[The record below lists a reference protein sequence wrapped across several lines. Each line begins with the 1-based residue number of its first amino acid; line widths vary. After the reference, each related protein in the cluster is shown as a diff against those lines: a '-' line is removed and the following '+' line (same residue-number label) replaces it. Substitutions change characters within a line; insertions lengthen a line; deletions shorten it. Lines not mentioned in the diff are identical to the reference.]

1 VTVPSAVSAA
11 RGAARLGAP
20 THDSA
25 SALQPQETILSLFG
39 EYVDGTS
46 LVWSGGL
53 VQALNLL
60 GFGAS
65 ASRVALHRVLSRGLL
80 VRVRR
85 GRLVYYQGS
94 ERLAPLLEEGRR
106 HLYGFGHERTDDGQ
120 WTFVWYSIPEE
131 LRMERRRLGRRL
143 SFLGFGS
150 LQDGTWIA
158 QGDRSPDVSVLAR
171 QLRVEA
177 HTAVLVGHLAD
188 VVQPHE
194 LVARAWDLPRFRRE
208 CRVFLDRFL
217 PLWRDAVGD
226 LNDQDAFTL
235 RTYVIDAYRQIV
247 EMVPPRVAGIET
259 EDQVRAT
266 ALFGDMQSH
275 LAAPAKAYFS
285 SLVEPYS

>member
-1 VTVPSAVSAA
+1 VTVASAVSGAQ
-11 RGAARLGAP
+11 GAARLGAP
-20 THDSA
+20 TDSSA
-25 SALQPQETILSLFG
+25 STLQPQETILSLFG

-60 GFGAS
+60 GFGTS

-85 GRLVYYQGS
+85 GRLVYYRGS
-94 ERLAPLLEEGRR
+94 ERLEPLLEEGRR
-106 HLYGFGHERTDDGQ
+106 HLYGFGHEGTYDGQ
-120 WTFVWYSIPEE
+120 WTLVWYSIPDEF
-131 LRMERRRLGRRL
+131 RMERRRLGRRL

-158 QGDRSPDVSVLAR
+158 RGDRSPDVSVLAR

-188 VVQPHE
+188 VLKPHE
-194 LVARAWDLPRFRRE
+194 LVARAWDLPRFRQA
-208 CRVFLDRFL
+208 CHDFLDRFL
-217 PLWRDAVGD
+217 PLWRDVTCD
-226 LNDQDAFTL
+226 LRDEDAFTL

-247 EMVPPRVAGIET
+247 EMAPPRVAGIET
-259 EDQVRAT
+259 EDQVRAI
-266 ALFGDMQSH
+266 ALFDDMQSH
-275 LAAPAKAYFS
+275 LAAPAKAYFG
-285 SLVEPYS
+285 SLVEPE

>member
-1 VTVPSAVSAA
+1 MPSAVSGAH
-11 RGAARLGAP
+11 GAARLGAP
-20 THDSA
+20 THSSA

-85 GRLVYYQGS
+85 GRLVYYRGS
-94 ERLAPLLEEGRR
+94 ERLTPLLEEGRR
-106 HLYGFGHERTDDGQ
+106 HLYGFGHEAPSDGQ
-120 WTFVWYSIPEE
+120 WTFVWYSIPDE
-131 LRMERRRLGRRL
+131 LRTERRRLGRRL

-188 VVQPHE
+188 VVHPHE
-194 LVARAWDLPRFRRE
+194 LVARAWELPRFHRE

-217 PLWRDAVGD
+217 PLWRDGSVFHLASE
-226 LNDQDAFTL
+226 DAFTL

-247 EMVPPRVAGIET
+247 EMAPPKVAGIET
-259 EDQVRAT
+259 EDQVRAI

-285 SLVEPYS
+285 SLVEPG